1 MKVHGHH
8 PHPVHA
14 APMRPHAKA
23 GREATEPTATAAPA
37 PTVPPAAT
45 APATP
50 IDAPTTGAPAES
62 TVAMASRKLPPGL
75 VRVAA
80 RFEAMG
86 VEGRTAGQ
94 SHVLA
99 QIQRNLQR
107 YADMQGI
114 TMTPPAAPATEPGA
128 TTTPAPDATA
138 PTTPADG
145 STAPTEPTAPTD
157 ATGTPPASSTPPLAP
172 ADADAFDTLLS
183 SATLE
188 AEDDDAAEPAA
199 A

>member
-1 MKVHGHH
+1 MKVHGHP

-14 APMRPHAKA
+14 APMRQHAKA
-23 GREATEPTATAAPA
+23 GREAAEPTATAAPA
-37 PTVPPAAT
+37 PAAT

-50 IDAPTTGAPAES
+50 TGAPTDSPTTGAPAES

-94 SHVLA
+94 SHALA

-114 TMTPPAAPATEPGA
+114 TLTPPAAPATEPGA

-138 PTTPADG
+138 PTTPAEG
-145 STAPTEPTAPTD
+145 STAPT
-157 ATGTPPASSTPPLAP
+157 
-172 ADADAFDTLLS
+172 
-183 SATLE
+183 
-188 AEDDDAAEPAA
+188 DAAEPAA

>member
-37 PTVPPAAT
+37 PAVPPAST
-45 APATP
+45 APATPIDTP

-94 SHVLA
+94 SHALA

-114 TMTPPAAPATEPGA
+114 TLTPPAAPATEPGA

-138 PTTPADG
+138 PTTPAEG
-145 STAPTEPTAPTD
+145 STAPT
-157 ATGTPPASSTPPLAP
+157 
-172 ADADAFDTLLS
+172 
-183 SATLE
+183 
-188 AEDDDAAEPAA
+188 DAAEPAA